1 MEAIMESKRE
11 SRPVVTVL
19 GSGTCVPSLK
29 RSSCSVF
36 IKTEEAG
43 LLFDMGAGTM
53 RRLLEAGYSP
63 YDVTHLFFS
72 HLHPDH
78 TGELVPYLFSLKYP
92 GNIDV
97 VRPVQ
102 VFAGMGFLDF
112 YKGLKGVYGEWVV
125 PAPGV
130 LTIREQ
136 DTGGLHRYDAELFTL
151 ETVPVNHRDESIAF
165 RVTFPGGA
173 VFVYSGD
180 TDVSENL
187 VEIAGGAD
195 LFVCESAMPDAMKVP
210 GHLTPS
216 IAGDIARRAGVK
228 KLVLTHLYPECEKVD
243 IAKECRSNY
252 DGELVLAE
260 DLMRITI

>member
-1 MEAIMESKRE
+1 METNRV

-36 IKTEEAG
+36 IQTEGAG

-53 RRLLEAGYSP
+53 RRLLEAGVSP
-63 YDVTHLFFS
+63 YDVTHVFIS

-92 GNIDV
+92 GNRDD
-97 VRPVQ
+97 VRPVRI
-102 VFAGMGFLDF
+102 FAGTGFLDF
-112 YKGLKGVYGEWVV
+112 YKGLKGVYGEWIE
-125 PAPGV
+125 PGPGV
-130 LTIREQ
+130 LTVVEQ
-136 DTGGLHRYDAELFTL
+136 GTDGPDRYDTEFFRL
-151 ETVPVNHRDESIAF
+151 ETVPVNHRPESLAF

-187 VEIAGGAD
+187 VGIAAGAD
-195 LFVCESAMPDAMKVP
+195 LFVCESAMPDALKVP
-210 GHLTPS
+210 GHLSPS
-216 IAGDIARRAGVK
+216 LAGAIARRAGVK